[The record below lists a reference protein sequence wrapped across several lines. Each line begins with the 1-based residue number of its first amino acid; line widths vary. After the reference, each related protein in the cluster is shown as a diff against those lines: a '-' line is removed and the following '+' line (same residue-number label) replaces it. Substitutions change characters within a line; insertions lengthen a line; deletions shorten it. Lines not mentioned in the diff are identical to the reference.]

1 MSKPDDNPPKRPAA
15 QDVEPDS
22 QAQPSTDAAPLD
34 FRHSNRLPNSQLSL
48 IRVLHEAFARTLTSS
63 LSLTLRSFV
72 SGNVISV
79 EQSSY
84 GEFSARLQ
92 SPTCIIYLSML
103 PYEGY
108 TAVEVNHSLV
118 APILD
123 HVLGGNGKIDSE
135 LDRELTDIEKSMLE
149 GFFRIIPHDLSEAWK
164 SIAPIS
170 FAFDYVETEPQLSNR
185 IARGEAVTVIGMQ
198 LRIGE

>member
-1 MSKPDDNPPKRPAA
+1 MTKLDDNALKRPAPGEA
-15 QDVEPDS
+15 ELDP
-22 QAQPSTDAAPLD
+22 QAQTSADIAPLD

-92 SPTCIIYLSML
+92 SPTCIVYLSML

-108 TAVEVNHSLV
+108 T
-118 APILD
+118 
-123 HVLGGNGKIDSE
+123 
-135 LDRELTDIEKSMLE
+135 
-149 GFFRIIPHDLSEAWK
+149 
-164 SIAPIS
+164 
-170 FAFDYVETEPQLSNR
+170 
-185 IARGEAVTVIGMQ
+185 
-198 LRIGE
+198 